1 MQSVYCAFRALLR
14 ISIVALLLGGFV
26 VSGLFSPRTASA
38 APGINQQVNFQGRLL
53 NAQGAAVADGYYN
66 IQFKIYQDGTGTV
79 ANNPTGT
86 LEWTEDW
93 TNQGGNGVQV
103 KNGYM
108 SVQLGSVNPFGSQVD
123 WNQDTLWLSIN
134 IGNTN
139 VSCTPITSCALDGE
153 MLPMKRLGSTPYAM
167 NAGMLG
173 GLTSAGFIQNQNS
186 SAQTTANFWV
196 DGSGRAN
203 TFTASTAITTPA
215 LRPLSDSTSALQ
227 VQNAAGTNTV
237 LTVDTVN
244 SRIGIGAA
252 VPGSALDVVGDIN
265 TSTDYKVAGVT
276 TLTNGAL
283 TFSAASTA
291 NISSAASQS
300 LNLNGQTSLSLQ
312 TAGVT
317 RATFDNANSIYL
329 GNGVTAA
336 APSDFAIR
344 GTGSS
349 TSGVAGGALSVQG
362 GNATV
367 GNANGG
373 NVTISGG
380 SGVGSGVNGLVILTT
395 PTFSTTANDAN
406 CYTGGTVVA
415 ATCTMTA
422 NSVNSSSAVIVGFS
436 TTGQTANMPDPTT
449 LTAGRVVY
457 VTAANGSSEFS
468 LVVNGGGQGNTIAM
482 RQNTTATMIWNGA
495 DWTAAGASS
504 STTLQSAYDNTL
516 QSAGGAELVVSK
528 TSTTNGLTIRDSS
541 TDPVNGTLLSV
552 QTSSAAGLLS
562 VNGNVAE
569 YSTNSGAEVAGASAS
584 TFPANTW
591 SLISGATVSRYT
603 TAGNYIAT
611 GKGSVSVATNTT
623 AGSGVRN
630 RLNTTLVPNMTYNV
644 SFGTR
649 LSSGNFNDLQV
660 YYSINGSAAS
670 VPCTTTKSPV
680 TSIWSKINCT
690 FVAPASGITA
700 DNSMFIRQANAGTAR
715 TFYVDNL
722 SVTIAADFN
731 YATDGS
737 VNDGDNFA
745 TNWSFVNA
753 TSGVGSITRSTTD
766 GEDASDSAQVTL
778 STGAANAGIRNRLSV
793 NPLPSTLYRMTA
805 YAKVTSGT
813 FNDFKIRYSPDG
825 STGAA
830 GNYVD
835 CVDYNT
841 RVLTT
846 TTWTKVTCFIE
857 TSGTAATNPHVYF
870 VEESSAAR
878 TFRVDAFTMTL
889 TTNTASNVQIGGGEN
904 GGPTTLLTLDKSASA
919 PIAINNDALL
929 GSMYYDTTL
938 GKLQCYEADGWGACG
953 SSPDTIVTIS
963 PEFTNAVLHGTGIG
977 TMVSDLCSD
986 TLNIN
991 DGSSGQPNVCGT
1003 NETFN
1008 FYRWTSPQPSAQTYG
1023 LYVTYQLPA
1032 SFKSFESGATS
1043 IIGRTDS
1050 VNSTMEYQVYR
1061 DDSSS
1066 GLTPCGPAVLVS
1078 SGVVTSWQP
1087 GAATGTA
1094 DPSTCGFVPGNSIVF
1109 RINVTASQNANAYIG
1124 NLNFKFSN
1132 K

>member
-1 MQSVYCAFRALLR
+1 MSGVTPRHSGHIFFRLGIYL
-14 ISIVALLLGGFV
+14 STIVAAV
-26 VSGLFSPRTASA
+26 GLVLASSFAASA
-38 APGINQQVNFQGRLL
+38 APGINQQLTFQGRLF
-53 NAQGAAVADGYYN
+53 NTQGAAVPDGYYN
-66 IQFKIYQDGTGTV
+66 IQFKIYEGGSGMTAG
-79 ANNPTGT
+79 NPGGT
-86 LEWTEDW
+86 LKWTEDRLNS
-93 TNQGGNGVQV
+93 TSTGILV

-108 SVQLGSVNPFGSQVD
+108 SAELGSVNPFGNNID
-123 WNQDTLWLSIN
+123 WNQDTIWLSMN
-134 IGNTN
+134 IGGTST
-139 VSCTPITSCALDGE
+139 VCAPFASCTPDGE
-153 MLPMKRLGSTPYAM
+153 MIPMKRMSASPYAL
-167 NAGMLG
+167 NSAKLG
-173 GLTSAGFIQNQNS
+173 GYDASSFIRS
-186 SAQTTANFWV
+186 SVTLQPANIAIQGPNPSDVVMLVQGAAAQTADVFQARTGAGALAMSV
-196 DGSGRAN
+196 GASGN
-203 TFTASTAITTPA
+203 VGIGTPA
-215 LRPLSDSTSALQ
+215 
-227 VQNAAGTNTV
+227 AG
-237 LTVDTVN
+237 
-244 SRIGIGAA
+244 AYK
-252 VPGSALDVVGDIN
+252 LDVGGDIN
-265 TSTDYKVAGVT
+265 TSTSYRINGST
-276 TLTNGAL
+276 TLTDTAL
-283 TFSAASTA
+283 TFSGSSSNLIQGSA
-291 NISSAASQS
+291 NQS
-300 LNLNGQTSLSLQ
+300 L
-312 TAGVT
+312 
-317 RATFDNANSIYL
+317 SI
-329 GNGVTAA
+329 
-336 APSDFAIR
+336 
-344 GTGSS
+344 
-349 TSGVAGGALSVQG
+349 QG
-362 GNATV
+362 GNASLV
-367 GNANGG
+367 NSNGANLTLSGG
-373 NVTISGG
+373 NGNGAGAS
-380 SGVGSGVNGLVILTT
+380 GLVVMTT
-395 PTFSTTANDAN
+395 PTFQTTANDAN
-406 CYTGGTVVA
+406 CYTGGSLVVA
-415 ATCTMTA
+415 SCTITNA
-422 NSVNSSSAVIVGFS
+422 SVNGSSAILVGFS
-436 TTGQTANMPDPTT
+436 DIGKTATLPDPTI
-449 LTAGRVVY
+449 LTAGRVIY
-457 VTAANGSSEFS
+457 VTAANGSQDFTLS
-468 LVVNGGGQGNTIAM
+468 VNGGGQGNQISM
-482 RQNTTATMIWNGA
+482 RQNTTATMIWNGQ

-516 QSAGGAELVVSK
+516 QSAGGAELIVSK
-528 TSTTNGLTIRDSS
+528 TSATNGLTIRDSTTS
-541 TDPVNGTLLSV
+541 PVNGTLLSV

-569 YSTNSGAEVAGASAS
+569 YSTNSGAEIAGTTTS
-584 TFPANTW
+584 TFPTNSWLPAG
-591 SLISGATVSRYT
+591 GATIARYT

-611 GKGSVSVATNTT
+611 GKGSVSVTTNTT

-630 RLNTTLVPNMTYNV
+630 RLNTALVPKMTYNV

-649 LSSGNFNDLQV
+649 LLSGNFSDIEV
-660 YYSINGSAAS
+660 AYSVDGSTVSA
-670 VPCTTTKSPV
+670 PCATTKSPV
-680 TSIWSKINCT
+680 TSIWTKINCT
-690 FVAPASGITA
+690 FVAPTSGITA
-700 DNSMFIRQANAGTAR
+700 DNSIIISQSSSGTAR

-745 TNWSFVNA
+745 ANWSFVNA
-753 TSGVGSITRSTTD
+753 TSAVGSITRSTTD

-813 FNDFKIRYSPDG
+813 FTNFKIRYSPDG
-825 STGAA
+825 STGSS

-841 RVLTT
+841 RTLTT
-846 TTWTKVTCFIE
+846 TSWTKVTCFIE
-857 TSGTAATNPHVYF
+857 TGATPATNPHAYF
-870 VEESSAAR
+870 VEETAAAR
-878 TFRVDAFTMTL
+878 TFRVDGFTMTL

-991 DGSSGQPNVCGT
+991 DGSSSQPNVCGT

-1023 LYVTYQLPA
+1023 VYVTYQLPA
-1032 SFKSFESGATS
+1032 SFKGFESGSTS

-1050 VNSTMEYQVYR
+1050 TNSKVEYQVFR

-1066 GLTPCGPAVLVS
+1066 GLTTCGPAVQVS
-1078 SGVVTSWQP
+1078 SGVVSSWQP
-1087 GAATGTA
+1087 GLATGTA

-1124 NLNFKFSN
+1124 SLNFKFSN

>member
-1 MQSVYCAFRALLR
+1 MRVLFISTILMGVFMVTLSVAPKAH
-14 ISIVALLLGGFV
+14 
-26 VSGLFSPRTASA
+26 A
-38 APGINQQVNFQGRLL
+38 ATNQQMNFQGRLL
-53 NAQGAAVADGYYN
+53 NAQGAVVPDGFYN
-66 IQFKIYQDGTGTV
+66 IQFKIYQDGTGTT
-79 ANNPTGT
+79 AGNPGGT
-86 LEWTEDW
+86 LKWTENW
-93 TNQGGNGVQV
+93 LNSGGKGVQV
-103 KNGYM
+103 INGYM
-108 SVQLGSVNPFGSQVD
+108 SVQLGSINPFASQVD
-123 WNQDTLWLSIN
+123 WNSDTLWLSMN

-139 VSCTPITSCALDGE
+139 VSCTPFTNCAPDGE
-153 MLPMKRLGSTPYAM
+153 MVPMKRLSSVAYAM
-167 NAGMLG
+167 NATMLNG
-173 GLTSAGFIQNQNS
+173 KTADNFIQNQNS
-186 SAQTTANFWV
+186 AVQVAANIWIDGTTRVDTAVLSPTLDTADATTLNIGATNAVNVSIGKSAGSISLRASTTTVGTSGSAATIMGATQTV
-196 DGSGRAN
+196 AN
-203 TFTASTAITTPA
+203 TTGDTLTIKGSTG
-215 LRPLSDSTSALQ
+215 
-227 VQNAAGTNTV
+227 NGAGAGGQLV
-237 LTVDTVN
+237 
-244 SRIGIGAA
+244 IQG
-252 VPGSALDVVGDIN
+252 GDG
-265 TSTDYKVAGVT
+265 GV
-276 TLTNGAL
+276 TNGA
-283 TFSAASTA
+283 
-291 NISSAASQS
+291 NGGS
-300 LNLNGQTSLSLQ
+300 LYLSGG
-312 TAGVT
+312 T
-317 RATFDNANSIYL
+317 
-329 GNGVTAA
+329 
-336 APSDFAIR
+336 
-344 GTGSS
+344 GTGS
-349 TSGVAGGALSVQG
+349 GVD
-362 GNATV
+362 
-367 GNANGG
+367 
-373 NVTISGG
+373 
-380 SGVGSGVNGLVILTT
+380 GLVIMTT
-395 PTFSTTANDAN
+395 PTFSTTTNDVN
-406 CYTGGTVVA
+406 CYTGGSLVA
-415 ATCTMTA
+415 SNCTISST
-422 NSVNSSSAVIVGFS
+422 SINSSSAVIVGFS
-436 TTGQTANMPDPTT
+436 NEERTATLPDPTI
-449 LTAGRVVY
+449 LTAGRVIY
-457 VTAANGSSEFS
+457 VTAANGSSDFTLS
-468 LVVNGGGQGNTIAM
+468 VNGGGLGNQISM
-482 RQNTTATMIWNGA
+482 RQNSSATMIWNGN

-516 QSAGGAELVVSK
+516 QSAGGAELIVSK

-541 TDPVNGTLLSV
+541 TDPVNGTLMSI

-569 YSTNSGAEVAGASAS
+569 YSTNSGAEVAGASAT

-591 SLISGATVSRYT
+591 LPISGATVVRYT

-611 GKGSVSVATNTT
+611 GKGSTSVLTNTT

-630 RLNTTLVPNMTYNV
+630 RLSIALVPNMTYNV

-649 LSSGNFNDLQV
+649 LLAGSFSDLQV
-660 YYSINGSAAS
+660 YYSADGSAAS
-670 VPCTTTKSPV
+670 APCATTKSPV
-680 TSIWSKINCT
+680 TSIWTKINCT
-690 FVAPASGITA
+690 FVAPASGIVA
-700 DNSMFIRQANAGTAR
+700 DNSILIRQASSGTAR

-737 VNDGDNFA
+737 ANDGDNF
-745 TNWSFVNA
+745 TSNWSFVNA
-753 TSGVGSITRSTTD
+753 TSGAGSITRSTTD

-813 FNDFKIRYSPDG
+813 FTNFKIRYSPDG
-825 STGAA
+825 STGSS
-830 GNYVD
+830 GNYTD

-841 RVLTT
+841 RTLTT
-846 TTWTKVTCFIE
+846 TTWTKITCFIQ
-857 TSGTAATNPHVYF
+857 TSSTPATNPHAYF
-870 VEESSAAR
+870 VEESAQAR

-904 GGPTTLLTLDKSASA
+904 GGPTTLLTLDKAASA

-1008 FYRWTSPQPSAQTYG
+1008 FYKWTSPQPSAQTYG
-1023 LYVTYQLPA
+1023 VYVTYQLPA
-1032 SFKSFESGATS
+1032 SFKSFESGSTS

-1050 VNSTMEYQVYR
+1050 VNSTMQYQVFR
-1061 DDSSS
+1061 NDSSS
-1066 GLTPCGPAVLVS
+1066 GLVPCGPTVLVS
-1078 SGVVTSWQP
+1078 SGDVSSWQP
-1087 GAATGTA
+1087 GIATGTA